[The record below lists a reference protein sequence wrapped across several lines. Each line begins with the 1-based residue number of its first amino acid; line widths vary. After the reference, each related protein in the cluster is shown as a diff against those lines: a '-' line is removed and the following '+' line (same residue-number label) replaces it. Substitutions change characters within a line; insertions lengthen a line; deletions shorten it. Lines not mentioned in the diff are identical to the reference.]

1 MKSSFSPIA
10 APRRAKVWAALALGA
25 FLSLNTTVRAA
36 DTDKSDP
43 ADAWREVKKACTPP
57 VPPEEWREHEPS
69 AEIVAAYKADQAKRA
84 AAGVD
89 KLKDFIARFPDDEHI
104 ADARRKLLSMLRI
117 AAQLGDTNHLADLA
131 TAQTDFEKNHT
142 LSADE
147 KFSARVRD
155 VQLAAMSKESQ
166 GKEAMYAE
174 LEKGLRELIK
184 EFPDRDE
191 PYSGLLDVAANSDS
205 EKAKAIVA
213 EILASKASDSIKHAA
228 KASVAKLDLVG
239 KPLELQFEALD
250 GRKVDVAAMKGKV
263 VLVDFWAT
271 WCGPCVGELPHV
283 KEAYDK
289 LHDKGFEIVGI
300 SFDQDKSSLE
310 KFVAAKSMA
319 WPQYFDGKGWQNKF
333 GSQWGIN
340 GIPTMWLVDKKGS
353 LRDMNGREDLA
364 GKVEKL
370 LAEQ

>member
-1 MKSSFSPIA
+1 
-10 APRRAKVWAALALGA
+10 
-25 FLSLNTTVRAA
+25 
-36 DTDKSDP
+36 
-43 ADAWREVKKACTPP
+43 
-57 VPPEEWREHEPS
+57 
-69 AEIVAAYKADQAKRA
+69 
-84 AAGVD
+84 
-89 KLKDFIARFPDDEHI
+89 
-104 ADARRKLLSMLRI
+104 MLRI